1 MHHRPLAF
9 VLAFLFLAA
18 PGQAQ
23 QSALSSYAAL
33 GDSLTAGVVNGS
45 LVETHQ
51 RSSYPALL
59 ARQAGLAG
67 FQQPTIAEPGNPA
80 ELQLVS
86 LLPTTIISPKAPSPG
101 APNNTAVPR
110 PYNNLGIPT
119 ANTPEYLVRTTDG
132 GGPFD
137 LVLRGLGTAVAQ
149 AVALRAAVYTLWI
162 GNNDV
167 LTAVVQGRAIDG
179 VTLTTAANFR
189 AAYSQ
194 IVTALRATGGRLL
207 VGTVPDVTTIP
218 FAATIPPVV
227 VNPTTRQPVLVN
239 GSEVPLIGPTGPLP
253 PGTLVTL
260 AASSL
265 LARGIGIPTSLGG
278 TGIPLPGEV
287 ILDQGEVAAIQER
300 VRVNNQAIRDIAQAN
315 GASVIDI
322 NATYAGFVA
331 NGATVGGINFT
342 SEFLTGGLF
351 GYDGIHPTEL
361 GYAIQANE
369 WIEALATAGIA
380 NLPLIDLSEFL
391 GLDEAA
397 GSTGVGASS
406 VSGRTR
412 AAVGSPAEFTP
423 EAYEQLLRLY
433 PAFDQR

>member
-67 FQQPTIAEPGNPA
+67 FQQPTVAEPGNPA

-86 LLPTTIISPKAPSPG
+86 LLPSTIISPKAPSPG

-119 ANTPEYLVRTTDG
+119 ANTPDYVSKTTDG

-149 AVALRAAVYTLWI
+149 AVALRAAVYTVWI

-189 AAYSQ
+189 TAYSQ
-194 IVTALRATGGRLL
+194 IVTGAARHRRQAVGGHRSPTSPPFRSPPRSPRWWSTRPRDSRCWWAAIPCPSSGPRAPWPRA
-207 VGTVPDVTTIP
+207 PSSP
-218 FAATIPPVV
+218 SPP
-227 VNPTTRQPVLVN
+227 R
-239 GSEVPLIGPTGPLP
+239 
-253 PGTLVTL
+253 
-260 AASSL
+260 ASSP
-265 LARGIGIPTSLGG
+265 RGS
-278 TGIPLPGEV
+278 
-287 ILDQGEVAAIQER
+287 
-300 VRVNNQAIRDIAQAN
+300 
-315 GASVIDI
+315 ASPR
-322 NATYAGFVA
+322 A
-331 NGATVGGINFT
+331 
-342 SEFLTGGLF
+342 S
-351 GYDGIHPTEL
+351 
-361 GYAIQANE
+361 
-369 WIEALATAGIA
+369 
-380 NLPLIDLSEFL
+380 
-391 GLDEAA
+391 EAA
-397 GSTGVGASS
+397 AP
-406 VSGRTR
+406 RCR
-412 AAVGSPAEFTP
+412 A
-423 EAYEQLLRLY
+423 R
-433 PAFDQR
+433 